1 MAMTQ
6 TTTANTPTW
15 YDQLSNQ
22 FGNTISG
29 ALSNVSNL
37 GNNWYNQPTV
47 AGLDPL
53 QQAGL
58 SMAEG
63 ASGQWRPQMQNAGQT
78 LGTAVSQAQGA
89 SNYDPNMVNQLMNP
103 YLTGAQQATIN
114 ESNRNLFQNV
124 LPQVNSTFTGAG
136 QFGSTRN
143 ADFTNRA
150 IQNQQSTLT
159 DALAKANYGAL
170 DAAQKNALS
179 WGQLG
184 TQGAQVLGGLGQYQ
198 TALGQNQAQQS
209 WQDVQN
215 TLGAGEV
222 GQKNQQAG
230 LDAAY
235 KDWLARL
242 SVPMEMF
249 KGLASMVPPTT
260 QLYQQNQTVTGT
272 PISGQSSSSNDLLAI
287 LMAGAGIGK

>member
-1 MAMTQ
+1 
-6 TTTANTPTW
+6 
-15 YDQLSNQ
+15 
-22 FGNTISG
+22 
-29 ALSNVSNL
+29 
-37 GNNWYNQPTV
+37 
-47 AGLDPL
+47 
-53 QQAGL
+53 
-58 SMAEG
+58 MAEA

-78 LGTAVSQAQGA
+78 LGTAVQQAQGA
-89 SNYDPNMVNQLMNP
+89 SNYDPNMVNRLMNP
-103 YLTGAQQATIN
+103 YLQGAQQATIN

-136 QFGSTRN
+136 QFGSTRS

-170 DAAQKNALS
+170 DNAQNRALQ

-184 TQGAQVLGGLGQYQ
+184 TQGAQTLGALGQYQ

-215 TLGAGEV
+215 TLGAGAV
-222 GQKNQQAG
+222 GQQNQQAA

-235 KDWLARL
+235 EDWLARL

-249 KGLASMVPPTT
+249 KGLSGMMQPTT
-260 QLYQQNQTVTGT
+260 ALYQQNQTRTDT
-272 PISGQSSSSNDLLAI
+272 PVSGGSSSLDNLLSIFA
-287 LMAGAGIGK
+287 AGMRA